1 MDNPGKNTRGA
12 MVPVAIAVVVAVI
25 GTAAMLL
32 EFGTRDEVAGNGIGM
47 VTTAVVER
55 AGATAYPTARDIG
68 ADQIH
73 YVP

>member
-1 MDNPGKNTRGA
+1 MHPRNNTHGA
-12 MVPVAIAVVVAVI
+12 LVPAAIAVAVAVI
-25 GTAAMLL
+25 GTAALFVTEL
-32 EFGTRDEVAGNGIGM
+32 RTKEVAGNGIGM
-47 VTTAVVER
+47 ITTAVVEK